1 MDENRKPD
9 TELAKAIRDLQNEID
24 SKAVILKA
32 LREQYDQN
40 EIDYYEYLKTEA
52 WQEQRA
58 KIFRR
63 DGFQC
68 VCCGAAKNL
77 EVHHITYKNL
87 GAEEKSD
94 LVTLCG
100 DCHEK
105 VHSGEMLKPFNN
117 FEDRAVGEF
126 ENRKL
131 LLHALAM
138 GKDAYKNIKFKIHD
152 DELPFGLDLKIGSL
166 DEGENLEDFY
176 GKFRWFFSNCDEVA
190 AIAKDARD
198 MKNDPFFYGHL
209 PKFEDEK
216 AIISMYYCYL
226 FRVREEGYH
235 IVADYLLDFKYP
247 NASPEEQEAIKKE
260 LADLKDELKEIRQL
274 AGEL

>member
-1 MDENRKPD
+1 MDEKRKPD
-9 TELAKAIRDLQNEID
+9 TELAKVIRDLQNEID

-32 LREQYDQN
+32 LREQYDHN

-68 VCCGAAKNL
+68 VCCGSAKNL

-105 VHSGEMLKPFNN
+105 VHSGEMLKSFDKEP
-117 FEDRAVGEF
+117 DQLVGEH

-176 GKFRWFFSNCDEVA
+176 GKFRWFFENFDEVA

-198 MKNDPFFYGHL
+198 MKNDRFFYGPL
-209 PKFEDEK
+209 TKFEGEK
-216 AIISMYYCYL
+216 VIIDMYYWHL
-226 FRVREEGYH
+226 LRVREESYH
-235 IVADYLLDFKYP
+235 ITADYLLDLKYP
-247 NASPEEQEAIKKE
+247 KASPEEQEAIKKE
-260 LADLKDELKEIRQL
+260 LADLEEELKEIRQL
-274 AGEL
+274 AGDL